1 MQRRKNVIPN
11 IATTTSVESA
21 MTTDGNKNNVNANI
35 ETVDDIFK
43 DENLMKFFFHLIDQ
57 LEVQPIDFVDFEVF
71 LKSSYHNYCL
81 NYSPFALIENYV
93 KAIEILFENHNTMS
107 IIQNKL
113 ELKFLLFTQD
123 VITQDAIVVC
133 VPENKSLS
141 KFMIVGGSCILNDKM
156 NNFFTNDYETT
167 ENELENMKVDWK
179 IETLISFVNH
189 KIF

>member
-1 MQRRKNVIPN
+1 
-11 IATTTSVESA
+11 

-93 KAIEILFENHNTMS
+93 KAIEILFENDRA
-107 IIQNKL
+107 K
-113 ELKFLLFTQD
+113 
-123 VITQDAIVVC
+123 
-133 VPENKSLS
+133 
-141 KFMIVGGSCILNDKM
+141 IL
-156 NNFFTNDYETT
+156 
-167 ENELENMKVDWK
+167 
-179 IETLISFVNH
+179 I
-189 KIF
+189 